1 MDLCV
6 KKKRTKFTPN
16 LRAEFAQLW
25 IKKAVH
31 KNKKKYTRKLKH
43 KNK

>member
-1 MDLCV
+1 M
-6 KKKRTKFTPN
+6 KKIRTKSNPN
-16 LRAEFAQLW
+16 LRAEFAKLW